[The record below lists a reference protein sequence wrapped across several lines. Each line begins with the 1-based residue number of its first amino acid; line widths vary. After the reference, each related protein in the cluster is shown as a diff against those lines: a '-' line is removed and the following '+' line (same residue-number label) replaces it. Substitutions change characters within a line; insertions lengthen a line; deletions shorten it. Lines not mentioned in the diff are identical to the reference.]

1 MTEFVTNGVTRMAYQ
16 VSGHGPALLLMHG
29 AEANRHSFDALT
41 PHLSDHFTV
50 IAYDQRD
57 CGETQAP
64 DKPATLIDLADDA
77 HALVCELGFLRVH
90 VFGSSFGGRVAQALS
105 ARHPERVDRLVLGST
120 WPLPHTLTELN
131 PQGMTRL
138 QALRN
143 GLPDSAQELAG
154 LFFPEHFLQ
163 QRPELRH
170 IFKDVQASQ
179 PRSLR
184 RQAAVDSC
192 LDIDWSLLTMPVLL
206 MTGELDQIVP
216 PPLTLGIAAQ
226 LRHAQKVVLAGVGH
240 ATTLQAPDAV
250 ADHLLRFLTAEQSS
264 R

>member
-1 MTEFVTNGVTRMAYQ
+1 MTELVSSGVTRMAYQ
-16 VSGHGPALLLMHG
+16 VRGHGPALLLMHG

-41 PHLSDHFTV
+41 LHLSDHFTV

-57 CGETQAP
+57 CGDTQSP
-64 DKPATLIDLADDA
+64 DKPATLADLADDA
-77 HALVCELGFLRVH
+77 HALVCELGFSRVH
-90 VFGSSFGGRVAQALS
+90 VFGTSFGGRVAQALS
-105 ARHPERVDRLVLGST
+105 ARHPEWVDKLVLAST

-131 PQGMTRL
+131 PQGTTRL
-138 QALRN
+138 QALRS
-143 GLPDSAQELAG
+143 GLPETAQALAG

-170 IFKDVQASQ
+170 IFKDVQPGNARSQ
-179 PRSLR
+179 R

-192 LDIDWSLLTMPVLL
+192 LSMDWSLLTMPVLL
-206 MTGELDQIVP
+206 LTGEFDQIVP
-216 PPLTLGIAAQ
+216 PSLTLGMAEQ
-226 LRHAQKVVLAGVGH
+226 LPHAQKTVLPGVGH

-250 ADHLLRFLTAEQSS
+250 AANLVRFLTAEQSS

>member
-1 MTEFVTNGVTRMAYQ
+1 MTEFVTSGVTRMAYQ
-16 VSGHGPALLLMHG
+16 VSGHGPALLVIHG
-29 AEANRHSFDALT
+29 AEANRQSFDALT
-41 PHLSDHFTV
+41 GHLSDHFTV

-57 CGETQAP
+57 CGETQSP
-64 DKPATLIDLADDA
+64 DQPATLTDLADDA
-77 HALVCELGFLRVH
+77 HALVTELGFSRVH

-105 ARHPERVDRLVLGST
+105 ARHPERVDRLVLAST
-120 WPLPHTLTELN
+120 WPLPHTLKELN
-131 PQGMTRL
+131 PQGTARL
-138 QALRN
+138 QALRS
-143 GLPDSAQELAG
+143 GLPDTAQELAG

-170 IFKDVQASQ
+170 IFKDVQAGHA
-179 PRSLR
+179 RSLR

-192 LDIDWSLLTMPVLL
+192 LSIDWSLLTMPVLL

-216 PPLTLGIAAQ
+216 PPLTLGIAEQ
-226 LRHAQKVVLAGVGH
+226 LLHAQKVMLPGVGH

-250 ADHLLRFLTAEQSS
+250 AAYLVRFLTAEQSS

>member
-1 MTEFVTNGVTRMAYQ
+1 MTEFVTSGVTRIAYQ
-16 VSGHGPALLLMHG
+16 VCGHGPALLLMHG

-41 PHLSDHFTV
+41 SHLSDRFTV

-64 DKPATLIDLADDA
+64 DKPSTLTDLADDA
-77 HALVCELGFLRVH
+77 NALVCELGFSRVH

-105 ARHPERVDRLVLGST
+105 VLHPERVDRLVLGST
-120 WPLPHTLTELN
+120 WPLPHTLQELN
-131 PQGMTRL
+131 PEGMTRL
-138 QALRN
+138 QALRS
-143 GLPDSAQELAG
+143 GLPDTAQEMAG

-163 QRPELRH
+163 QHPDLRH
-170 IFKDVQASQ
+170 IFKDVQAGNA
-179 PRSLR
+179 RSLR

-192 LDIDWSLLTMPVLL
+192 LSIDWSLLTMPVLL

-226 LRHAQKVVLAGVGH
+226 VLHAQKVVLPGIGH
-240 ATTLQAPDAV
+240 ATTLQAPDVV
-250 ADHLLRFLTAEQSS
+250 AAYLVRFLTAKQSS
-264 R
+264 Y

>member
-1 MTEFVTNGVTRMAYQ
+1 MTELVTSGVTRTAYQ
-16 VSGHGPALLLMHG
+16 VRGHGPALLLIHG

-41 PHLSDHFTV
+41 LHLSDRFTV

-64 DKPATLIDLADDA
+64 EKPATLTDLAEDA
-77 HALVCELGFLRVH
+77 HALITELGFSRVH
-90 VFGSSFGGRVAQALS
+90 VFGSSFGGRVAQALC

-120 WPLPHTLTELN
+120 WPLPHTLNELN

-138 QALRN
+138 QALRS
-143 GLPDSAQELAG
+143 GLPDTAQELAG

-170 IFKDVQASQ
+170 IFKDVQTGNA
-179 PRSLR
+179 RSLR

-192 LDIDWSLLTMPVLL
+192 LSIDWSLLTMPVLL

-226 LRHAQKVVLAGVGH
+226 LLHAQKAVFPGIGH

-250 ADHLLRFLTAEQSS
+250 AAYLVRFLTAEQSS
-264 R
+264 H